1 MEDVCTNG
9 QVITGEILEPQ
20 ISALAQSEGIAAR
33 AAGLG
38 DPAPKAKKPRKS
50 RTASKFVVIPAEML
64 KLDEALPN
72 LVAARKRAESLGMN
86 GTFYIACLREEVA
99 IETITP
105 KPVTK
110 VAVKRV
116 TR

>member
-9 QVITGEILEPQ
+9 QVITGEVVVP
-20 ISALAQSEGIAAR
+20 AAE
-33 AAGLG
+33 
-38 DPAPKAKKPRKS
+38 APKAKKPRKP
-50 RTASKFVVIPAEML
+50 RTASKFIVIPAEML

-72 LVAARKRAESLGMN
+72 LVAARKRAESLGVN

-116 TR
+116 AR